1 MNTAHER
8 LHQIVQRHA
17 ALALPDQADPLA
29 EPASASAHDLAYAA
43 ARRLGFIE
51 ADAAAIARAWQR
63 RSERE
68 GAWRADWPSDAQDFG
83 LTEQPA
89 AATAATAAGPATA
102 AITASASASASAS
115 APEPAF
121 APCPT
126 ELGLYAVLPSAA
138 WVQRMAQAGV
148 PTLQLRFKS
157 SDPAAVRA
165 EVQAA
170 TAAVQAVASASGQPP
185 SRLFINDHWQAAI
198 ESGAYGVH
206 LGQEDLDTLPPDAL
220 PALRRAGLRLGLSTH
235 GYAELLRAARLRP
248 SYVALGAVYPT
259 TLKAMATA
267 PQGSAR
273 LHAYAQLL
281 RSLLPTVA
289 IGGIGPEQLPAIAAS
304 GVGSFA
310 VVRALTSTPDPEA
323 AAHALMQHWARLRG
337 V

>member
-1 MNTAHER
+1 MSTALER
-8 LHQIVQRHA
+8 VRTLTQRHA
-17 ALALPDQADPLA
+17 ALALPEQADPLA
-29 EPASASAHDLAYAA
+29 EPASASAHDLAFAA
-43 ARRLGFIE
+43 ARRLGFIA

-68 GAWRADWPSDAQDFG
+68 GTWRTDWPTEAQDFG
-83 LTEQPA
+83 LLDPSPEFA
-89 AATAATAAGPATA
+89 AAPAC
-102 AITASASASASAS
+102 
-115 APEPAF
+115 
-121 APCPT
+121 APCPA

-170 TAAVQAVASASGQPP
+170 AAAVKAGASATGQA
-185 SRLFINDHWQAAI
+185 SRLFINDHWQAAL
-198 ESGAYGVH
+198 EAGAYGVH
-206 LGQEDLDTLPPDAL
+206 LGQEDLDTLPAAAL

-248 SYVALGAVYPT
+248 SYLALGAVYPT
-259 TLKAMATA
+259 TLKAMPSA

-273 LHAYAQLL
+273 LQAYAQLL
-281 RSLLPTVA
+281 HGLLPSVA
-289 IGGIGPEQLPAIAAS
+289 IGGIGPEQLPAVAAS

-310 VVRALTSTPDPEA
+310 VVRALTSAADPEA
-323 AAHALMQHWARLRG
+323 AARELMQGWARLRQPARQTAPHPLAS
-337 V
+337 

>member
-1 MNTAHER
+1 MNTTPER
-8 LHQIVQRHA
+8 LHDLVQRHA
-17 ALALPDQADPLA
+17 ALALPDQADRLA
-29 EPASASAHDLAYAA
+29 EPASASTHDLAYAA

-51 ADAAAIARAWQR
+51 PDAAAIARAWLR
-63 RSERE
+63 RSDRE
-68 GAWRADWPSDAQDFG
+68 GAWRADWPADAQDFG
-83 LTEQPA
+83 LLDPPTEAAPA
-89 AATAATAAGPATA
+89 P
-102 AITASASASASAS
+102 
-115 APEPAF
+115 PF
-121 APCPT
+121 APCPA

-157 SDPAAVRA
+157 GHAAAVRA

-170 TAAVQAVASASGQPP
+170 AAAVQAVASASGQPP
-185 SRLFINDHWQAAI
+185 SRLFINDHWQAAL
-198 ESGAYGVH
+198 EAGAYGVH

-248 SYVALGAVYPT
+248 SYLALGAVYPT

-281 RSLLPTVA
+281 RGLLPTVA
-289 IGGIGPEQLPAIAAS
+289 IGGIGPEQLPAVAAS

-310 VVRALTSTPDPEA
+310 VVRALTSAANPEA
-323 AAHALMQHWARLRG
+323 AARALMQRWAQLRAA
-337 V
+337 

>member
-83 LTEQPA
+83 LTQQPS
-89 AATAATAAGPATA
+89 T
-102 AITASASASASAS
+102 AS

-157 SDPAAVRA
+157 GDPAAVRA

-206 LGQEDLDTLPPDAL
+206 LGQEDLDTVPPDAL

-281 RSLLPTVA
+281 RGLLPSVA

-310 VVRALTSTPDPEA
+310 VVRALTSAPDPEA

>member
-83 LTEQPA
+83 LTQQPS
-89 AATAATAAGPATA
+89 T
-102 AITASASASASAS
+102 AS

-206 LGQEDLDTLPPDAL
+206 LGQEDLDTVPPDAL

-259 TLKAMATA
+259 TLKAMATV

-281 RSLLPTVA
+281 RGLLPSVA

-310 VVRALTSTPDPEA
+310 VVRALTSAPDPEA

>member
-1 MNTAHER
+1 MNTAHQC
-8 LHQIVQRHA
+8 LHDLVQRHA
-17 ALALPDQADPLA
+17 ALALPDQADRLA

-51 ADAAAIARAWQR
+51 PDAAAIARAWQR

-68 GAWRADWPSDAQDFG
+68 GSWRADWPADAQDFG
-83 LTEQPA
+83 LLDPPPE
-89 AATAATAAGPATA
+89 
-102 AITASASASASAS
+102 SASAF
-115 APEPAF
+115 P
-121 APCPT
+121 PCPA
-126 ELGLYAVLPSAA
+126 ELGLYAVLSSAA

-148 PTLQLRFKS
+148 PTLQLRCKS
-157 SDPAAVRA
+157 GDAAAVRA

-170 TAAVQAVASASGQPP
+170 AAAVQAVARASGQPP

-198 ESGAYGVH
+198 EAGAYGVH

-248 SYVALGAVYPT
+248 SYLALGAVYPT

-281 RSLLPTVA
+281 HGLLPTVA
-289 IGGIGPEQLPAIAAS
+289 IGGIGPEQLPAVAAS

-310 VVRALTSTPDPEA
+310 VVRALTSAAKPEA
-323 AAHALMQHWARLRG
+323 AAHELMQRWARLRG
-337 V
+337 AGAKA

>member
-1 MNTAHER
+1 MNTTHER
-8 LHQIVQRHA
+8 LHDLVQRHA
-17 ALALPDQADPLA
+17 ALALPEQADPSA
-29 EPASASAHDLAYAA
+29 QAASTSAHDLAYAA

-51 ADAAAIARAWQR
+51 PDAAAIARAWQR

-68 GAWRADWPSDAQDFG
+68 GTWRADWPTEAQDFG
-83 LTEQPA
+83 LLDSPPE
-89 AATAATAAGPATA
+89 
-102 AITASASASASAS
+102 SA
-115 APEPAF
+115 PAF
-121 APCPT
+121 APCPA

-157 SDPAAVRA
+157 DDPAAVRA

-170 TAAVQAVASASGQPP
+170 AAAVLAVARASGQPP

-198 ESGAYGVH
+198 EAGAYGVH

-220 PALRRAGLRLGLSTH
+220 PALRRAGLRLGISTH

-248 SYVALGAVYPT
+248 SYLALGAVYPT

-273 LHAYAQLL
+273 LSAYAQLL
-281 RSLLPTVA
+281 RGLLPTVA
-289 IGGIGPEQLPAIAAS
+289 IGGIGPEQLPAVAAS

-310 VVRALTSTPDPEA
+310 VVRALTSAAQPEA
-323 AAHALMQHWARLRG
+323 AAHALMQRWAQLRAA
-337 V
+337 

>member
-1 MNTAHER
+1 MNTAQAR
-8 LHQIVQRHA
+8 LHDLVQRHT
-17 ALALPDQADPLA
+17 ALALPNQADPLA
-29 EPASASAHDLAYAA
+29 QASSASAHDLAYAA

-51 ADAAAIARAWQR
+51 PDAAAIARAWQR

-68 GAWRADWPSDAQDFG
+68 GTWRADWPSEAQDFG
-83 LTEQPA
+83 LLDPPTEAAPA
-89 AATAATAAGPATA
+89 
-102 AITASASASASAS
+102 
-115 APEPAF
+115 PAF
-121 APCPT
+121 APCPAK
-126 ELGLYAVLPSAA
+126 LGLYAVLPSAA

-157 SDPAAVRA
+157 NAPATVRA

-170 TAAVQAVASASGQPP
+170 ASAVQAVARASGQPP

-198 ESGAYGVH
+198 EAGAYGVH

-248 SYVALGAVYPT
+248 SYLALGAVYPT
-259 TLKAMATA
+259 TLKAMPTA

-281 RSLLPTVA
+281 HGLLPTVA

-310 VVRALTSTPDPEA
+310 VVRALTSAASPEA
-323 AAHALMQHWARLRG
+323 AAHALMQRWAQLQAA
-337 V
+337 

>member
-1 MNTAHER
+1 MNTTPER
-8 LHQIVQRHA
+8 LHDLVQRHA
-17 ALALPDQADPLA
+17 ALALPDQADRLA
-29 EPASASAHDLAYAA
+29 EPASASANDLAYAA

-51 ADAAAIARAWQR
+51 PDAAAIARAWQR

-68 GAWRADWPSDAQDFG
+68 GR
-83 LTEQPA
+83 L
-89 AATAATAAGPATA
+89 
-102 AITASASASASAS
+102 ASASAS
-115 APEPAF
+115 APASDWNPNWPTEAQDFGLLDPPTEAAPAPPF
-121 APCPT
+121 APCPA

-157 SDPAAVRA
+157 GHAAAVRA

-170 TAAVQAVASASGQPP
+170 AAAVQAVASASGQPP
-185 SRLFINDHWQAAI
+185 SRLFINDHWQAAL
-198 ESGAYGVH
+198 EAGAYGVH

-248 SYVALGAVYPT
+248 SYLALGAVYPT

-281 RSLLPTVA
+281 RGLLPSVA
-289 IGGIGPEQLPAIAAS
+289 IGGIGPEQLPAVAAS

-310 VVRALTSTPDPEA
+310 VVRALTSAAEPEA
-323 AAHALMQHWARLRG
+323 AARALMQRWAQLRAA
-337 V
+337 